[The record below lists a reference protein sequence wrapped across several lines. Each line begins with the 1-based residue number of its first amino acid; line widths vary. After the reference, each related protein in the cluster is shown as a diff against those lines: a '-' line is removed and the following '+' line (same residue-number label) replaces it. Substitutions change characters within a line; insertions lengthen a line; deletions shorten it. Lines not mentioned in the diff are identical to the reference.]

1 MTAGGPSCEEP
12 RGHGHIPGD
21 SCVTCGDAA
30 EWMRVVEMNA
40 DDDTALCVDARAPIR
55 TVATE
60 LVGVDTELVGV
71 DTGLVGTVARGDAL
85 LVHAGVAIHHEARE
99 TAHRG
104 TASE

>member
-1 MTAGGPSCEEP
+1 
-12 RGHGHIPGD
+12 
-21 SCVTCGDAA
+21 
-30 EWMRVVEMNA
+30 MNA

-85 LVHAGVAIHHEARE
+85 LVHAGVAIHRE
-99 TAHRG
+99 PRTRAHPV
-104 TASE
+104 TVDE